1 MAVSAPAGG
10 LRRGRRV
17 VPVPTERPRD
27 ERQPDGCAVRRHRRS
42 GSCSEV
48 VGVDHDRGVPSGVA
62 DGGVQLAQRLEPDR
76 VDAHAGEQRVVGCCD
91 FLGAADE
98 EGVPA
103 LARNRPSASV
113 SPKHVRLQNGSRRAI
128 RSPRSSMER
137 KKAVDRA
144 RGALHNANTGT
155 RAVYPR
161 PGTPPRAS
169 TPACTARPGPSGTG
183 CAPRSRPSWPLWP
196 RSAASGLWVPA

>member
-1 MAVSAPAGG
+1 
-10 LRRGRRV
+10 
-17 VPVPTERPRD
+17 
-27 ERQPDGCAVRRHRRS
+27 
-42 GSCSEV
+42 
-48 VGVDHDRGVPSGVA
+48 
-62 DGGVQLAQRLEPDR
+62 
-76 VDAHAGEQRVVGCCD
+76 
-91 FLGAADE
+91 
-98 EGVPA
+98 VPA

-183 CAPRSRPSWPLWP
+183 CAPGAGRPGRYGPDRRLPGFGYQRSVGM
-196 RSAASGLWVPA
+196 RSVRTVLHQAIAGGEVTASLRTLAA